1 MRIFHYTSIETLAL
15 ILKNRTIRF
24 SRLDKV
30 DDPEEYDI
38 TEDGVTLSHYCF
50 ASCWTR
56 NEDESLPQWYMYGSG
71 SHGVRIEMDSDM
83 FEYVDGFKDKSF
95 LGGVEYTKQGD
106 RIMPVILN
114 GKVLED
120 IIYVDDMSNI
130 EKRIFHAFEEQ
141 KAIHFHNIG
150 LYKRKDWNF
159 QKECRFRLYAL
170 PLKPRGVGL
179 YYSPSEVIADNV
191 PPKAE
196 YIDIPLSPI
205 AFANM
210 KILLGPKVNAAER
223 IIIQSLMK
231 EYLRKEDFGLS
242 VFTNKM

>member
-1 MRIFHYTSIETLAL
+1 M
-15 ILKNRTIRF
+15 
-24 SRLDKV
+24 
-30 DDPEEYDI
+30 
-38 TEDGVTLSHYCF
+38 
-50 ASCWTR
+50 
-56 NEDESLPQWYMYGSG
+56 
-71 SHGVRIEMDSDM
+71 
-83 FEYVDGFKDKSF
+83 
-95 LGGVEYTKQGD
+95 
-106 RIMPVILN
+106 
-114 GKVLED
+114 
-120 IIYVDDMSNI
+120 
-130 EKRIFHAFEEQ
+130 
-141 KAIHFHNIG
+141 
-150 LYKRKDWNF
+150 
-159 QKECRFRLYAL
+159 